1 MRQKLKKAKE
11 KMLDEVDA
19 YKTSV
24 DVIRNY
30 AAGNPNVTEEEIN
43 ELAWMHWKINRF
55 DRRTS
60 EIKKDNAE

>member
-24 DVIRNY
+24 DIIRNY

-55 DRRTS
+55 DRRAS